1 MADQTY
7 TGVLPGQAAYDSQ
20 AATLKAAYEAAQAK
34 ITQQRSGIY
43 TQYGIDAQGNPIADD
58 PTGAYQQTAAGAA
71 HDADALQAAQVGG
84 FGGGLAAQQTGG
96 AQAAAG
102 GAFASLAQQ
111 YKGATGALD
120 DADTQATQDYNNGL
134 YQAMLANV
142 QSGIENG
149 NYNQA
154 PPGDTGDTG
163 GGQDYTDPTDPG
175 TWTAPTPPGP
185 PGAPQHNNNS
195 PRQTGTRHTQYGK
208 WGPNGKWIP
217 NTAHP
222 GARVV
227 YKNGK
232 FVKVVN

>member
-43 TQYGIDAQGNPIADD
+43 TQYGIDAQGNPMADN

-84 FGGGLAAQQTGG
+84 IGGGLAAQQTGG

-111 YKGATGALD
+111 FKQATGAAD
-120 DADTQATQDYNNGL
+120 DADVQNTTDYNNGL

-142 QSGIENG
+142 QSGIDAG
-149 NYNQA
+149 LYNQA
-154 PPGDTGDTG
+154 GPGDTGDAG
-163 GGQDYTDPTDPG
+163 GSNDVTDPTSGG
-175 TWTAPTPPGP
+175 TWTAPPPPGVS
-185 PGAPQHNNNS
+185 GGTGGLGN
-195 PRQTGTRHTQYGK
+195 RQVQTRNTQYGK
-208 WGPNGKWIP
+208 WGANGKWIP
-217 NTAHP
+217 NKAHP

-232 FVKVVN
+232 FVKVR